1 MNNLEKLSFNIKNN
15 KSTITV
21 LGLGYVGLP
30 VAYYF
35 SKKYKVVGFDINKK
49 RVINLRK
56 GIDDNKTF
64 KKFDIKKTNIVFE
77 FYLKNIHKS
86 DIFIITTPTPI
97 NKVNKPNLEYI
108 FNALDSLI
116 DIGIKNK
123 LIILESTVYPGATE
137 ENFIKYL
144 EKKTTL
150 KVNHDFWFGYSPERI
165 NPGDKKHKFFNI
177 DKIVSGSSKKVS
189 SIVKKLYKKVVSKVH
204 EASSIRMAETAKL
217 IENSQRDLN
226 VAFVNEIALV
236 CDKFNLKS
244 KEALKLAST
253 KWNFINFKPGLV
265 GGHCIGV
272 DPYYLTYKA
281 KKVGYKP
288 KIILAGRKLNDNMG
302 NIVVKQLISL
312 MKEKKIEIKNSK
324 LLIMGLTFKENCPD
338 LRNSGVTQ
346 VIRKLNQLDCNID
359 LYDPLVCDREI
370 FKVFKKRKIKRF
382 VKNYYDAVVIAI
394 AHNKF
399 RKLGSRFITNICKKK
414 HVIYDL
420 KSLYK
425 SRDSDLSL

>member
-77 FYLKNIHKS
+77 FYLKNTHKS

-108 FNALDSLI
+108 FNALNSLI
-116 DIGIKNK
+116 DIGIKDK

-272 DPYYLTYKA
+272 DPYYLFYALKKKKYRPKVLLNGRSLNEEFANFLVKKYLNNLKKDKPKILIMGATYKA
-281 KKVGYKP
+281 DC
-288 KIILAGRKLNDNMG
+288 N
-302 NIVVKQLISL
+302 
-312 MKEKKIEIKNSK
+312 
-324 LLIMGLTFKENCPD
+324 D
-338 LRNSGVTQ
+338 LRNSKSF
-346 VIRKLNQLDCNID
+346 KLYEEL
-359 LYDPLVCDREI
+359 
-370 FKVFKKRKIKRF
+370 KKRKCKTNFYDPHISEKNFKEFKKYNFIKTPQ
-382 VKNYYDAVVIAI
+382 KNYYDGVII
-394 AHNKF
+394 SVDHIIFKNMGYNKILSF
-399 RKLGSRFITNICKKK
+399 VKKESIILDVK
-414 HVIYDL
+414 GIFPENKRVMHI
-420 KSLYK
+420 
-425 SRDSDLSL
+425 